1 MMMTIGSTGRDLRSS
16 TRALAALALA
26 ALVLAGA
33 TGRAAAEDAAPAAAP
48 TEQDAPPA
56 APAAAGADEVQRF
69 CSNIVDAA
77 RDRRYA
83 LQAEELKKLQAD
95 IDERMKALEAKRL
108 EYEAWLK
115 RRDDFLA
122 KAEDNVVKIY
132 AKMKPDA
139 AAERLAEVKVEL
151 AAGILM
157 KLDPR
162 QASTILNEMDS
173 KVAAVL
179 TGVMATAAR
188 KVDPS

>member
-1 MMMTIGSTGRDLRSS
+1 MTMAIATGTGLRGSIRPF
-16 TRALAALALA
+16 AALALGGLLLA
-26 ALVLAGA
+26 AG
-33 TGRAAAEDAAPAAAP
+33 TGRASAEDAAPAPIAAA
-48 TEQDAPPA
+48 QDEAPAAQA
-56 APAAAGADEVQRF
+56 APAADEVQRF

-83 LQAEELKKLQAD
+83 LQAQELQKLQAD

-108 EYEAWLK
+108 EYEEWLK

-139 AAERLAEVKVEL
+139 AAERLAAVKVEL

-173 KVAAVL
+173 KVAAVI
-179 TGVMATAAR
+179 TGVMASAAR

>member
-1 MMMTIGSTGRDLRSS
+1 MTIRQEMQRHFDLRI
-16 TRALAALALA
+16 T
-26 ALVLAGA
+26 VIVVGLAGVLFA
-33 TGRAAAEDAAPAAAP
+33 VGPARTASEAAAAAP
-48 TEQDAPPA
+48 VSDDAT
-56 APAAAGADEVQRF
+56 EVQRF
-69 CSNIVDAA
+69 CSNIADAA

-83 LQAEELKKLQAD
+83 MQTRELERLKVE

-108 EYEAWLK
+108 EYEEWLK
-115 RRDDFLA
+115 RRDDFLD

-139 AAERLAEVKVEL
+139 AAERLSEVKIEL

-162 QASTILNEMDS
+162 QASTILNEMDR
-173 KVAAVL
+173 KAAATI
-179 TGVMATAAR
+179 TGVMASAAR

>member
-1 MMMTIGSTGRDLRSS
+1 MATATRTELHGGI
-16 TRALAALALA
+16 RALAALALA
-26 ALVLAGA
+26 GLVLAAAG
-33 TGRAAAEDAAPAAAP
+33 GRVSAEDAAPAAPAP
-48 TEQDAPPA
+48 AQQDA
-56 APAAAGADEVQRF
+56 APAGSAAVGADEVQRF

-83 LQAEELKKLQAD
+83 LQAAELQKLQAD

-108 EYEAWLK
+108 EYEEWLK

-139 AAERLAEVKVEL
+139 AAERLAAVKVEL

-173 KVAAVL
+173 KVAAVI

>member
-1 MMMTIGSTGRDLRSS
+1 MPDPS
-16 TRALAALALA
+16 TRNCVRGVAALALTGLLFA
-26 ALVLAGA
+26 AVPAQ
-33 TGRAAAEDAAPAAAP
+33 TAAQEAAPASGQDVAPGAAS
-48 TEQDAPPA
+48 AP
-56 APAAAGADEVQRF
+56 GGDEVQRF

-95 IDERMKALEAKRL
+95 IDERVKALEAKRL
-108 EYEAWLK
+108 EYEEWLK

-139 AAERLAEVKVEL
+139 AAERLAQVKVEL

-157 KLDPR
+157 KLDVR
-162 QASTILNEMDS
+162 QASTILNEMDA
-173 KVAAVL
+173 KAAATI
-179 TGVMATAAR
+179 TGIMASAAR

>member
-1 MMMTIGSTGRDLRSS
+1 MQKRDTTAFRSGLR
-16 TRALAALALA
+16 TATAALGLIGLLLA
-26 ALVLAGA
+26 IGPARTASSENAAV
-33 TGRAAAEDAAPAAAP
+33 RAAAPAADGG
-48 TEQDAPPA
+48 T
-56 APAAAGADEVQRF
+56 EVQRF
-69 CSNIVDAA
+69 CSNIADAA

-83 LQAEELKKLQAD
+83 MQTMELEKLKTE

-108 EYEAWLK
+108 EYEGWLK

-139 AAERLAEVKVEL
+139 AAERLAEVRIEL

-157 KLDPR
+157 KLDAR

-173 KVAAVL
+173 TAAATI
-179 TGVMATAAR
+179 TGVMASATR
-188 KVDPS
+188 REDPS

>member
-1 MMMTIGSTGRDLRSS
+1 MAITPSAPHSRNWRTGV
-16 TRALAALALA
+16 AAVTFG
-26 ALVLAGA
+26 ALVFAVGPARTASGDIA
-33 TGRAAAEDAAPAAAP
+33 TGAPAAEAG
-48 TEQDAPPA
+48 TEV
-56 APAAAGADEVQRF
+56 ERF
-69 CSNIVDAA
+69 CSNIADAA

-83 LQAEELKKLQAD
+83 MQAKELERLKAE
-95 IDERMKALEAKRL
+95 IDERIKALETKRL
-108 EYEAWLK
+108 DYEQWLK

-122 KAEDNVVKIY
+122 RAEDNVVKIY

-139 AAERLAEVKVEL
+139 AAERLAEVKIEL

-173 KVAAVL
+173 RAAATI
-179 TGVMATAAR
+179 TGVMASASR

>member
-1 MMMTIGSTGRDLRSS
+1 MAETIDIRVGPTLRSAAV
-16 TRALAALALA
+16 ALGFVGLLLGVGPARTASEES
-26 ALVLAGA
+26 AGA
-33 TGRAAAEDAAPAAAP
+33 AAPAA
-48 TEQDAPPA
+48 T
-56 APAAAGADEVQRF
+56 ADEVQRF
-69 CSNIVDAA
+69 CTNISDAA

-83 LQAEELKKLQAD
+83 LQAKELERLKSE
-95 IDERMKALEAKRL
+95 IDERMKALETKRK
-108 EYEAWLK
+108 EYEEWLK
-115 RRDDFLA
+115 RRDDFLS

-157 KLDPR
+157 KLDTR

-173 KVAAVL
+173 KAAATI